1 MTEYRLIGTGTTNG
15 QGIATLNKKPD
26 GTTITGYTG
35 TGAGKLNLI
44 ASTHPDPTDPDALTS
59 SIILYD
65 CLKYDSG
72 KDPGYT
78 DSIWYSTSNLT
89 RGADYTTIAADG
101 STLTAW
107 VAINQLDDFRIE
119 IDINVQANNSSS
131 LVSIRT
137 GTGVVRAEVRKDT
150 FNTLLSNNNWY
161 HINFTVRNN
170 TCTVTCDEVEGSVV
184 SDVSNTARFYIRAGS
199 AQGVNETLRFRDLRI
214 YQI

>member
-1 MTEYRLIGTGTTNG
+1 MTEYRSIGTGITNG

-35 TGAGKLNLI
+35 TGAGKLQLI

-72 KDPGYT
+72 KDPGYNNT
-78 DSIWYSTSNLT
+78 MWSSTTNFIRNT
-89 RGADYTTIAADG
+89 DYTTIQPT
-101 STLTAW
+101 STATSYTS
-107 VAINQLDDFRIE
+107 IDQLDDFRIE
-119 IDINVQANNSSS
+119 VDINVEANNSSS
-131 LVSIRT
+131 LISIRT
-137 GTGVVRAEVRKDT
+137 STGGILAQARKDS

-161 HINFTVRNN
+161 HIQFTVRNN
-170 TCTVTCDEVEGSVV
+170 TCTLTCDEVEGSVT
-184 SDVSNTARFYIRAGS
+184 SDVTNATRFYVRAG
-199 AQGVNETLRFRDLRI
+199 AGETIRFKDLRI

>member
-15 QGIATLNKKPD
+15 QGIATLNKNPS

-35 TGAGKLNLI
+35 TGAGKLNLL

-72 KDPGYT
+72 KDPGYNNSMWSSAT
-78 DSIWYSTSNLT
+78 NLN
-89 RGADYTTIAADG
+89 RGAEYTTIQP
-101 STLTAW
+101 TTT
-107 VAINQLDDFRIE
+107 VTVYTAINQLDDFRIE
-119 IDINVQANNSSS
+119 IDLNVQANNSSS
-131 LVSIRT
+131 LASIRS
-137 GTGVVRAEVRKDT
+137 GTGGVLAQVRKDS

-161 HINFTVRNN
+161 HVYFTVRNN
-170 TCTVTCDEVEGSVV
+170 TCTVTCEEVEGSVV
-184 SDVSNTARFYIRAGS
+184 ADVTNAARFYIRAG
-199 AQGVNETLRFRDLRI
+199 ADETVRYKDLRI